1 LPRNPIGKILKY
13 ELRARCRPSGADYW
27 GTSRVVVVVVLRC
40 SITGGDTT
48 TGGGAYVVVV
58 VVVLRVTS
66 GAFEH
71 APSKGKDKTARIA
84 IPLFMVS
91 SSA

>member
-1 LPRNPIGKILKY
+1 M
-13 ELRARCRPSGADYW
+13 
-27 GTSRVVVVVVLRC
+27 
-40 SITGGDTT
+40 TGGDTT

-84 IPLFMVS
+84 IPFFMVS